1 LKDKGRIL
9 VVDDEKHQRDILE
22 MILESEGYEIVTAGT
37 GRQARD
43 AFRTHGFDC
52 VLTDLKMPDITGIAL
67 LSDLMKLQAGLC
79 VILMTAHG
87 SIDTAVEAMKKGAFD
102 YLTKPL
108 EREELLL
115 VLGRAMERTRLVRE
129 NRMLHEQLR
138 DRFKIDNIIG
148 AHGSMQNVFRVVH
161 KVAASSTTVVIYG
174 ESGTG
179 KELVARAL
187 HHQSERRER
196 PFYAVNIAALPE
208 SILEAELF
216 GYEKGAF
223 TGAEARK
230 IGLFEQASGST
241 LFLDEVGDLKRDL
254 QVKLLRTLQEREIL
268 RVGGTERVKVDV
280 RIIAATN
287 QDLERAVRE
296 GRFREDLYY
305 RLNVIAITLPP
316 LRERRTDIPLLLEHF
331 LVKYS
336 EGRVAK
342 PVSEDALKM
351 LMAYDWPGNVRQLES
366 VVERA
371 VLLSEGETIVVDDL
385 PAAVR
390 ARINTTADP
399 IAIEIPDTGID
410 IESVER
416 SLILKA
422 LDKAQ
427 GNVTRAARLLG
438 LTRRTLQ
445 YRLEKMQDAPN
456 GAAAIRNGADD
467 GEPPAPPTP
476 VTHD

>member
-1 LKDKGRIL
+1 VSRDRIL
-9 VVDDEKHQRDILE
+9 VVDDEKHQRDILQ
-22 MILESEGYEIVTAGT
+22 MILESEGYETTTAGN
-37 GRQARD
+37 GRQALQALQAQ
-43 AFRTHGFDC
+43 AFDLT
-52 VLTDLKMPDITGIAL
+52 LTDLKMPDMNGIAL
-67 LSDLMKLQAGLC
+67 LTELMKAQPGIC
-79 VILMTAHG
+79 VVLMTAHG
-87 SIDTAVEAMKKGAFD
+87 SIDTAVDAMRKGAFD

-108 EREELLL
+108 EREQLLL
-115 VLGRAMERTRLVRE
+115 VVRRALERTRLVRE
-129 NRMLHEQLR
+129 NRMLQEQLR
-138 DRFKIDNIIG
+138 ERFRVDNIIG
-148 AHGSMQNVFRVVH
+148 AHGSMQDVFRVVY
-161 KVAASSTTVVIYG
+161 KVAASSTTVLVYG

-187 HHQSERRER
+187 HHQSERRDR
-196 PFYAVNIAALPE
+196 PFYAVNVAALPE

-223 TGAEARK
+223 TGADGRK

-287 QDLERAVRE
+287 LDLERAVRE

-305 RLNVIAITLPP
+305 RLNVIPIVLPT
-316 LRERRTDIPLLLEHF
+316 LRERRTDIPLLVEHF
-331 LVKYS
+331 LKKYG
-336 EGRVAK
+336 EGR
-342 PVSEDALKM
+342 PPRPFSEEALKI

-366 VVERA
+366 VIERA
-371 VLLSEGETIVVDDL
+371 LLLSEGDTIVPEDL

-390 ARINTTADP
+390 ARIGGHTDP
-399 IAIEIPDTGID
+399 VTLDIPDTGID
-410 IESVER
+410 IEAVER
-416 SLILKA
+416 SLIVKA
-422 LDKAQ
+422 LEKAQ

-445 YRLEKMQDAPN
+445 YRLEKMQGAPN
-456 GAAAIRNGADD
+456 GAAAIRNGAEDN
-467 GEPPAPPTP
+467 EPPP
-476 VTHD
+476 VPNPITRD

>member
-1 LKDKGRIL
+1 
-9 VVDDEKHQRDILE
+9 
-22 MILESEGYEIVTAGT
+22 
-37 GRQARD
+37 
-43 AFRTHGFDC
+43 
-52 VLTDLKMPDITGIAL
+52 
-67 LSDLMKLQAGLC
+67 
-79 VILMTAHG
+79 MTAHG

-148 AHGSMQNVFRVVH
+148 AHGSMQDVFRIVH
-161 KVAASSTTVVIYG
+161 KVAASATTVVIYG

-223 TGAEARK
+223 TGADSRK

-268 RVGGTERVKVDV
+268 RVGGTERVKVDA

-305 RLNVIAITLPP
+305 RLNVIPITLPA
-316 LRERRTDIPLLLEHF
+316 LRERRTDIPLLVEHF
-331 LVKYS
+331 LRKYS
-336 EGRVAK
+336 EGRAAK
-342 PVSEDALKM
+342 PVNEEALKM
-351 LMAYDWPGNVRQLES
+351 LMGYDWPGNVRQLES
-366 VVERA
+366 VIERA
-371 VLLSEGETIVVDDL
+371 VLLSEGESIGADDL
-385 PAAVR
+385 PGAVR
-390 ARINTTADP
+390 ARISTTANP

-410 IESVER
+410 IEAVER

-456 GAAAIRNGADD
+456 GAPAIRNGAEE
-467 GEPPAPPTP
+467 GEPPPTP
-476 VTHD
+476 PALTHD